1 MTTGMGAPR
10 DPARERRPEFD
21 VIRLVV
27 VVGLV
32 FFHTSLVFGSR
43 DGFYVTNAGTGDAP
57 FLVTG
62 LAAALCV
69 VWAMPLLFLVAGFGA
84 WHSMRRR
91 GPGGFAAERLRRLGV
106 PFVVAMVTVAP
117 IPQWLRLRAGPGH
130 HESYLAFLPR
140 FFAVRPAPA
149 DFPFVLRGAVFETGH
164 LWFLV
169 LLLCFSLL
177 LAPPARWLPRD
188 LARLLRAAPARLAGL
203 PGGTL
208 LFGIPV
214 AAISVA
220 AGLEETM
227 GGWNRWAYA
236 VFFLY
241 GFLLVTHEA
250 FPAAVRR
257 DAVRAAVAG
266 IVLLAASLPGFAV
279 LAEPGADVFTD
290 MTPLAA
296 GVRALY
302 GMAGW
307 CLLLVI
313 LRLLDRARPALGRA
327 LSQDRPLG
335 RVYGYLAPAV
345 LPLYILHQPIV
356 VAVAFF
362 VVGWDAPALVEY
374 LVIVALS
381 LALTVAAYD
390 VLVRRT
396 RLTAFLFGL
405 RRPGQGARSAVEAG
419 SSRSPQA
426 RR

>member
-1 MTTGMGAPR
+1 MTTGIGAPR
-10 DPARERRPEFD
+10 DLARERRPEFD
-21 VIRLVV
+21 VMRLVV

-32 FFHTSLVFGSR
+32 FFHASLVFGSR

-62 LAAALCV
+62 LVAALCV
-69 VWAMPLLFLVAGFGA
+69 VWAMPLLFLIAGFGA

-117 IPQWLRLRAGPGH
+117 IPQWLRLRTDPGY

-149 DFPFVLRGAVFETGH
+149 DFPFVLKGTYFETGH

-177 LAPPARWLPRD
+177 LAPLVRWLPRA
-188 LARLLRAAPARLAGL
+188 LARRLRAGPARVAAL

-208 LFGIPV
+208 LFGLPI
-214 AAISVA
+214 AAISAA

-241 GFLLVTHEA
+241 GFVLVTHQT
-250 FPAAVRR
+250 FPAAIRR
-257 DAVRAAVAG
+257 DAVPAAVAG
-266 IVLLAASLPGFAV
+266 IVLLAASVPGFA
-279 LAEPGADVFTD
+279 LLTEPGADAFTG

-302 GMAGW
+302 GLAGW
-307 CLLLVI
+307 CLLVVI
-313 LRLLDRARPALGRA
+313 LRLLDRTPSALGRA
-327 LSQDRPLG
+327 VAPDRPLG
-335 RVYGYLAPAV
+335 RLYGYLAPAA
-345 LPLYILHQPIV
+345 LPLYVLHQPIV

-362 VVGWDAPALVEY
+362 VVGRDTPALAEY

-405 RRPGQGARSAVEAG
+405 RRPGQGG
-419 SSRSPQA
+419 SI